1 MWAISRQYQDTLLIP
16 EVSKLYF
23 HRWIKST
30 RQYSLHTST
39 LKQQTLHIRRLKTT
53 KCRWK
58 ASNSSEMKVT
68 EKKDTAGINTKQAET
83 FIFTVFS
90 QEKKDD
96 W

>member
-1 MWAISRQYQDTLLIP
+1 
-16 EVSKLYF
+16 
-23 HRWIKST
+23 
-30 RQYSLHTST
+30 
-39 LKQQTLHIRRLKTT
+39 
-53 KCRWK
+53 
-58 ASNSSEMKVT
+58 MKVT